1 MKNNEEMSNEVVDF
15 SDQRWVHSDS
25 NTNSNE
31 TQTIATDNQIHLLP
45 RAIARIKLNL

>member
-1 MKNNEEMSNEVVDF
+1 MSNEVVDF
-15 SDQRWVHSDS
+15 SDQSWVHSDY

-45 RAIARIKLNL
+45 KAMFKLNS